1 MTEVLADFGGG
12 RREVIRL
19 EKRLGGGAAGDIY
32 RVAQHPEL
40 VAKIY
45 RTPEDRRQY
54 QGKVEDMIRR
64 APNLPPIVEGGKTY
78 VQIAWPTAILSDRAG
93 DFLGFVMPIVDFKAA
108 TELENVLQRSSRQN
122 LGLPEFYGG
131 RLLLAA
137 NLAALMAELHAQAH
151 YFIDM
156 KPVNVRFYPGAWYLA
171 ILDTDGFSIQGT
183 QRWPAHQFSFEYIAP
198 EAVGKTPPQLGIE
211 QDLFALAVIVFRL
224 LNNGVHPYQGI
235 DRQDNAPTAIQDR
248 IFAGLYAYGRRPSSR
263 VAPARASIHES
274 LEDSTRSL
282 FDRAFTGHPAA
293 RPTAREWND
302 HLRKLVTGKIFTRC
316 TVRPNEHGHFSKGC
330 GLCTLDQQR
339 ARQAATPTAPRQ
351 MGGHVFG
358 PPPTNPPPPPVPPWS
373 PQPAPQPTP
382 TPWQTQPAP
391 SPAPRTGRASLGKIL
406 MWIAIAW
413 AVLAFIG
420 RCADGMNTTTKTTTT
435 PSPPA
440 PTQTVTRN
448 ADDLT
453 PAESLGVDV
462 CRKATEGS
470 RYGWTNDSDLAGWAE
485 EAWKRG
491 YSANDCHKL
500 IADAPPPTPQQSA
513 APVAPPTATRD
524 PSPAESVGVDV
535 CSKALNAGH
544 TDWTPDLRYLPWINE
559 AKRRGYAAEACR
571 TLIADARPQSPLPQS
586 AGSTAPAGPRPMAFC
601 LVNDVLVVEP
611 EDFCRANGTET
622 IAPYRDDETSPEGVK
637 YLQMGL
643 KSLGFDPGPIDGV
656 WGLATMAAISRF
668 KESRNLVGIV
678 PHDGMDRDL
687 LRRELTARETIL
699 MRERGIGRANPN
711 PSPGSI
717 PPAITAPRQA
727 APATI
732 PIPDPPRFSQ
742 PASPPPRVFRDEP
755 DEPRARQTAPVTRP
769 VPDPPRPQPASP
781 PPKLIPDEPRPRQS
795 APATNPIP
803 DPPRSQPAPPPP
815 KLIPDVP
822 RYQQPATST
831 PKLASDPPRSA
842 PPSTRLIPD
851 LPTPRAAPPPSRP
864 PPPPPSPPSRSSTS
878 PPRR

>member
-12 RREVIRL
+12 RREVLRL
-19 EKRLGGGAAGDIY
+19 DKRLGGGAAGDIY

-45 RTPEDRRQY
+45 RTPDDRRQY
-54 QGKVEDMIRR
+54 QGKVEDMLRR

-78 VQIAWPTAILSDRAG
+78 VQIAWPKAILSDRAG

-108 TELENVLQRSSRQN
+108 TELENVLQRSSRQS

-151 YFIDM
+151 YFVDM

-235 DRQDNAPTAIQDR
+235 DRQGNAPTAIQDR
-248 IFAGLYAYGRRPSSR
+248 IFAGLYAYGRRPSTR

-302 HLRKLVTGKIFTRC
+302 HLRKLITGKVFTRC

-339 ARQAATPTAPRQ
+339 ARQAATSAAPQQ

-358 PPPTNPPPPPVPPWS
+358 PRPASPPPPPVPPWS
-373 PQPAPQPTP
+373 PQPAPQP
-382 TPWQTQPAP
+382 AP
-391 SPAPRTGRASLGKIL
+391 SPWPPPPAPTPARGSGRASLGKIL

-420 RCADGMNTTTKTTTT
+420 RCADGMVTNTTT
-435 PSPPA
+435 PPA
-440 PTQTVTRN
+440 PEPTQT
-448 ADDLT
+448 AASDPPL
-453 PAESLGVDV
+453 AASLGVDV
-462 CRKATEGS
+462 CRRALLP
-470 RYGWTNDSDLAGWAE
+470 DLAGWSREPDAAIWVG
-485 EAWKRG
+485 EARRRD
-491 YSANDCHKL
+491 YSQLECRSL
-500 IADAPPPTPQQSA
+500 VIDAQPQMSPQST
-513 APVAPPTATRD
+513 APIAPPTAMLD

-535 CSKALNAGH
+535 CGKALNANH

-586 AGSTAPAGPRPMAFC
+586 AGTTAPAPTRPMAFC

-611 EDFCRANGTET
+611 EDFCRAHGTDT
-622 IAPYRDDETSPEGVK
+622 VAPYRDDETSPEGVK
-637 YLQMGL
+637 YLQQGL

-656 WGLATMAAISRF
+656 WGLATMAAMSRF

-699 MRERGIGRANPN
+699 MRERGSSRS
-711 PSPGSI
+711 SPGSRSV
-717 PPAITAPRQA
+717 PSPLAPSRQV
-727 APATI
+727 APATA
-732 PIPDPPRFSQ
+732 PILDPPRSQ
-742 PASPPPRVFRDEP
+742 PASPL
-755 DEPRARQTAPVTRP
+755 
-769 VPDPPRPQPASP
+769 
-781 PPKLIPDEPRPRQS
+781 PKLIPDEPRPRQT
-795 APATNPIP
+795 APATRPAPDPPRSQPAPSPKLIPDEPRPRQTAPATKPIP
-803 DPPRSQPAPPPP
+803 DPPRSQPAPSP

-822 RYQQPATST
+822 RYQPPAGS
-831 PKLASDPPRSA
+831 PSRLASDPPQSA
-842 PPSTRLIPD
+842 PPKPRLIPD
-851 LPTPRAAPPPSRP
+851 PPTPRTTPPPSRP
-864 PPPPPSPPSRSSTS
+864 LPPPPSKSSSSPSLR
-878 PPRR
+878 